1 MIRFQ
6 KMILFC
12 STIIWVA
19 AVTYASLKAPSMKP
33 PPFFL
38 DFPNSDKLI
47 HFCMYFGMA
56 FWLFYSLISV
66 RSRYRYLVA
75 FTLSVVYGIFME
87 IMQDVMAIGRSMDV
101 WDAVA
106 NATGA
111 AIFLLASAYI
121 DVFLVKIFS
130 PLIKVKSSK

>member
-1 MIRFQ
+1 MRQYQ
-6 KMILFC
+6 KYLIIC
-12 STIIWVA
+12 CTIIWAA

-56 FWLFYSLISV
+56 FWLFYSLINV
-66 RSRYRYLVA
+66 RLRYRYLVA
-75 FTLSVVYGIFME
+75 FTISVMYGIFME

-101 WDAVA
+101 WDVVA
-106 NATGA
+106 NTTGA

-121 DVFLVKIFS
+121 DIFLVKIFS
-130 PLIKVKSSK
+130 TLIKVKISE